1 MLTQEGGPQ
10 IRFQPGEGGANSI
23 TSVPPTPA
31 QCRPCQ
37 EAPGGTPDCGRGCGP
52 PGKLSQDGRT
62 AGREGCKSNNG
73 FVEFVANVLNMML
86 SRVQKENWEK
96 FKKKKKKVSQR
107 HSRKL
112 STGETK
118 ICQPASFQNIMC
130 PLSQQSSSTTRLN
143 AAYAPVTTTTRS
155 QSHMNASW
163 TPGHAP
169 ESTAARL
176 LTANKQEK
184 QRSCASSR

>member
-1 MLTQEGGPQ
+1 MKRGPNQMLTQEGGPQ
-10 IRFQPGEGGANSI
+10 IRFQPGERGANGI

-37 EAPGGTPDCGRGCGP
+37 EAAGGTPDCGRGCGP

-73 FVEFVANVLNMML
+73 FVEFVSNVLNMML

-118 ICQPASFQNIMC
+118 IDPYFACKVLCLFLEQEAGPNLQVCRNSG
-130 PLSQQSSSTTRLN
+130 
-143 AAYAPVTTTTRS
+143 AP
-155 QSHMNASW
+155 
-163 TPGHAP
+163 PP
-169 ESTAARL
+169 EQL
-176 LTANKQEK
+176 
-184 QRSCASSR
+184 